1 MRKRSQRLDVRLL
14 NVGFVIREQ
23 VGVERIARFGRSRV
37 DVARVSS
44 PVTTVLNEGR
54 SGVDLLAPFLA
65 LYHQKNETM
74 QFYLHKNNVT
84 GNRVEDNRSLAIA
97 FNA

>member
-1 MRKRSQRLDVRLL
+1 
-14 NVGFVIREQ
+14 
-23 VGVERIARFGRSRV
+23 
-37 DVARVSS
+37 
-44 PVTTVLNEGR
+44 VTTVLNEGR